1 MAPSCAVAAMP
12 PAPASSPLAPA
23 LASSAGTDAAA
34 AAAAAA
40 GLATSPFLSPS
51 DSSDRGRSRQPPR
64 TRRSGDVGA
73 AASAPRVP
81 KEEEEEKAAARP
93 AWREARAEARPRV
106 APDHDAPETEVAAAA
121 APCILRAAFSRLVA
135 AAAGDR
141 A

>member
-1 MAPSCAVAAMP
+1 M
-12 PAPASSPLAPA
+12 
-23 LASSAGTDAAA
+23 
-34 AAAAAA
+34 
-40 GLATSPFLSPS
+40 ATSPFLSLS

-64 TRRSGDVGA
+64 TRRSGNVGA

-81 KEEEEEKAAARP
+81 KEEEEEEEKAAARP

>member
-1 MAPSCAVAAMP
+1 MP

-81 KEEEEEKAAARP
+81 KEEEEEEEEEEEKAAARP